1 MGQPAALEA
10 AFKEL
15 FNREYNNLCRYA
27 LTYMQD
33 ENLAEDI
40 VQDTFIK
47 IWEQKKDLIASAEI
61 KFYLITAVR
70 NNCISALRKQKT
82 QQVHFTDTTPEPD
95 PEPFIT
101 TTQHYEMANEQARK
115 IKEALNQLPPK
126 CKEVFLLVKMQGM
139 SYKHAAESLGI
150 SVKTVENQMGKAIRI
165 VRELALS
172 QPVLLFLV
180 LAVKNCLEGIGVLQ
194 LINVF

>member
-1 MGQPAALEA
+1 MGKPETLEL
-10 AFKEL
+10 AFKNL
-15 FNREYNNLCRYA
+15 FNREYDNLCRYA

-40 VQDTFIK
+40 VQDTFVK
-47 IWEQKKDLIASAEI
+47 IWEQKKELIETAEI

-82 QQVHFTDTTPEPD
+82 QQFHYTDVTPEPD

-101 TTQHYEMANEQARK
+101 TTQHYETANEQAKQIR
-115 IKEALNQLPPK
+115 EALNKLPPK
-126 CKEVFLLVKMQGM
+126 CKEIFLLIKMQGM
-139 SYKHAAESLGI
+139 SYKLTAETLGI
-150 SVKTVENQMGKAIRI
+150 SIKTVENQMGKAIKIMRD
-165 VRELALS
+165 LTFS

-180 LAVKNCLEGIGVLQ
+180 LAIKNCLLYIGVL
-194 LINVF
+194 LSSNVF